1 MGDPLRITVRCDS
14 YAPKLVRQ
22 ALEEIPELDCARDD
36 ALLVASELVSNAV
49 RHSQCTE
56 DELLTVCAHC
66 EGDRLQISVLDPG
79 LSGRPAAVV
88 DRPVGMGGLGLKVV
102 QQLSERWGTE
112 RRRDGYMVWAEV
124 ALAA

>member
-1 MGDPLRITVRCDS
+1 MGDALRIKVPCDS
-14 YAPKLVRQ
+14 HAPKFVRR
-22 ALEEIPELDCARDD
+22 ALEEIPELDCVRDE

-49 RHSQCTE
+49 LHSQCTG
-56 DELLTVCAHC
+56 DQLLTVCAHC

-79 LSGRPAAVV
+79 LSGRPAALV
-88 DRPVGMGGLGLKVV
+88 DRPAGMGGLGLKVV
-102 QQLSERWGTE
+102 QRLSERWGTE